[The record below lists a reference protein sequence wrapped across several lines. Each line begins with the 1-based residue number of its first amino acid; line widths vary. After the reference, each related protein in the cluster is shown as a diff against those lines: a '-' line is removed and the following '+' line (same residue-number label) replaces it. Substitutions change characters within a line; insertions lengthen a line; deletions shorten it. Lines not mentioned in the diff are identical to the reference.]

1 MNWTR
6 PRTWRCNDQL
16 MPKRGILCFK
26 SALGLIEA
34 TKFKQRNI
42 GSTILV
48 DVKRFLS
55 LNQTD
60 EVFGTQVAF

>member
-26 SALGLIEA
+26 SAFGLED
-34 TKFKQRNI
+34 R
-42 GSTILV
+42 G
-48 DVKRFLS
+48 
-55 LNQTD
+55 NQVQAEKYRLD
-60 EVFGTQVAF
+60 HPGRR